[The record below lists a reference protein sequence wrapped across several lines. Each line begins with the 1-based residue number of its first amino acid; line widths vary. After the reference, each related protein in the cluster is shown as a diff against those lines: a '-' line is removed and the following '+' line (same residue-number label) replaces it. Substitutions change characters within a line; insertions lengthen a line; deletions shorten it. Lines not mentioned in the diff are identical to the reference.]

1 MESDE
6 IRYKQFKRSV
16 RGYSPDDVD
25 DLLDSVADELD
36 EARGERDRLS
46 GELAEARRRI
56 EEYESLESSIRTTLQ
71 RAEKSASNYE
81 EAARRDS
88 EATLEAA
95 KREAEVVIYDAEA
108 RARRML
114 AESSPKIERVK
125 RSYEAMQEAH
135 KSLDAELRRML
146 DSQLRLL
153 DDTQEKVAR
162 EIEEPLQKCLDT
174 EAISAARSA
183 AEEENHRS
191 QEDGVTAEPRDDSSG
206 HEGDAVTEGSS
217 ELEEPEK
224 REGVKEADQAHEPED
239 NASRVDEQETTA
251 SGNGEDEPE
260 SSAGE
265 SARRG
270 RFLRRRG

>member
-1 MESDE
+1 LESDE

-25 DLLDSVADELD
+25 DLLDSVADEFD

-81 EAARRDS
+81 EAARRDF

-114 AESSPKIERVK
+114 AESSSKIDRAR
-125 RSYEAMQEAH
+125 RSYEAMQQAH
-135 KSLDAELRRML
+135 KSLDSNLRSML
-146 DSQLRLL
+146 GNQLRLL
-153 DDTQEKVAR
+153 DDTQEKAAR
-162 EIEEPLQKCLDT
+162 EIEEPLQQRLDT
-174 EAISAARSA
+174 EAISAVRS
-183 AEEENHRS
+183 AEEENQRS
-191 QEDGVTAEPRDDSSG
+191 QEDGATAESRDDSSR

>member
-25 DLLDSVADELD
+25 DLLDSVADEFD

-81 EAARRDS
+81 EAARRDF

-114 AESSPKIERVK
+114 AESSSKIDRAR
-125 RSYEAMQEAH
+125 RSYEAMQQAH
-135 KSLDAELRRML
+135 KSLDSNLRSML
-146 DSQLRLL
+146 GNQLRLL
-153 DDTQEKVAR
+153 DDTQEKAAR
-162 EIEEPLQKCLDT
+162 EIEEPLQQRLDT
-174 EAISAARSA
+174 EAISAVRS
-183 AEEENHRS
+183 AEEENQRS
-191 QEDGVTAEPRDDSSG
+191 QEDGATAESRDDSSR

>member
-6 IRYKQFKRSV
+6 LRYKQFKRSV

-56 EEYESLESSIRTTLQ
+56 EEYESLESSIRDTLE

-88 EATLEAA
+88 DATLEAA
-95 KREAEVVIYDAEA
+95 KHEAEVVIHDAEA

-114 AESSPKIERVK
+114 AESSSKIERAK

-135 KSLDAELRRML
+135 ESLDAELRKML
-146 DSQLRLL
+146 GSQLQLL
-153 DDTQEKVAR
+153 DDTRAKAAR
-162 EIEEPLQKCLDT
+162 ETEEPLQKRLDT
-174 EAISAARSA
+174 EAISAAQAA
-183 AEEENHRS
+183 AEKENQRS
-191 QEDGVTAEPRDDSSG
+191 QEDGDTADSQDDPSG
-206 HEGDAVTEGSS
+206 YEGDAVAESSSEAEETEGP
-217 ELEEPEK
+217 EEA
-224 REGVKEADQAHEPED
+224 GQAQESGD
-239 NASRVDEQETTA
+239 NASGEEGQEPSYA
-251 SGNGEDEPE
+251 GNGE
-260 SSAGE
+260 ST
-265 SARRG
+265 RRG